1 MRKELK
7 EIQEKYGED
16 IFRLAITHL
25 IHVGIEQFSKTDIDV
40 LCEKALR
47 ETPESAVMTGEY
59 QADILRCAHAICKYS
74 VDDLLRSVSYT
85 HLTLPTMA
93 VV

>member
-25 IHVGIEQFSKTDIDV
+25 IHVGIEQFSRMDIDA
-40 LCEKALR
+40 LCEKAR
-47 ETPESAVMTGEY
+47 RDTPDNSIMTGEY
-59 QADILRCAHAICKYS
+59 QADILRCAHE
-74 VDDLLRSVSYT
+74 
-85 HLTLPTMA
+85 
-93 VV
+93 